1 MGPPGEE
8 GDGRGQ
14 GAGLSC
20 FSGGRGERGMP
31 ARRACKRG
39 RTHCRRAVFSL
50 GCDTR
55 VHAVIWR
62 GDVNSP
68 FVYRSAADEH
78 AESCVS
84 IKKLVVFFHPKP
96 PPLKF
101 FWTVIPYDQGTDL
114 RTG

>member
-1 MGPPGEE
+1 M
-8 GDGRGQ
+8 
-14 GAGLSC
+14 
-20 FSGGRGERGMP
+20 MP

-39 RTHCRRAVFSL
+39 RTHCRRAVFCL

-62 GDVNSP
+62 GDVNSA
-68 FVYRSAADEH
+68 FVYRSAADGH
-78 AESCVS
+78 SESCFS
-84 IKKLVVFFHPKP
+84 IKKLGFCFVLFFYPKP

-101 FWTVIPYDQGTDL
+101 FLTVIPYDQGTDL